1 MNYKYFK
8 DGDNEFSLNNI
19 LNAING
25 DINIYSL
32 TVCPCLGT
40 KDNSFKI
47 ENLLNGIY
55 CVSLNKS

>member
-1 MNYKYFK
+1 M
-8 DGDNEFSLNNI
+8 
-19 LNAING
+19 
-25 DINIYSL
+25 YSL

-40 KDNSFKI
+40 ENSPFKI